1 KKIRINLNVPLKS
14 VKQKENGPRIIDQA
28 QKMVIQAPIVRIMK
42 DRETFKHELLIQ
54 EVIKQLSSRFEPK
67 ISVIE

>member
-1 KKIRINLNVPLKS
+1 
-14 VKQKENGPRIIDQA
+14 
-28 QKMVIQAPIVRIMK
+28 MVIQAPIVRIMK

-67 ISVIE
+67 ISVIEGCIDILIEKECLQRNPKETDVLFYLG